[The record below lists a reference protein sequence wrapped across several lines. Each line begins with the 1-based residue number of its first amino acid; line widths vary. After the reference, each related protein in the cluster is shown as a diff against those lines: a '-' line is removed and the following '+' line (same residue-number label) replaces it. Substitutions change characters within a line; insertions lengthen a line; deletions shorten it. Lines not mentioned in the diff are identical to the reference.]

1 MKLPLAAAVALVS
14 LSASAATPTLSGLYA
29 VGELGLVD
37 FSMADGKIVGKLRS
51 SSQCVFVAD
60 TPVVTG
66 TFEGNVFVGSV
77 TLCLE
82 GAGCPAQRTFPVMG
96 VHHGDALAAWVHLE
110 SGCTS
115 PALEEKKLF
124 LRPATIEE
132 KQKVI
137 GDSSASALAAKQ
149 NKGDAAAIAAEA
161 ILEGNRLFQDQ
172 KFGPAREKFR
182 QAMESDPTRWEAV
195 TGYGLMELKL
205 GYPERALENFEKALT
220 VATSRRATSAQLAQ
234 IHYNKACALVVTHDE
249 KGAVGSLRQ
258 AVKLGGVTLDD
269 LLNDPDLNPL
279 RKDAGFKALVAEVRT
294 KKSR

>member
-1 MKLPLAAAVALVS
+1 MAALALVS
-14 LSASAATPTLSGLYA
+14 LTAAAATPTLSGLYA

-37 FSMADGKIVGKLRS
+37 FSMSDGKIVGKLRS
-51 SSQCVFVAD
+51 SAQCVFVAD

-66 TFEGNVFVGSV
+66 SFEGNVFVGTV

-82 GAGCPAQRTFPVMG
+82 GAGCPAQRSFPVLG
-96 VHHGDALAAWVHLE
+96 VHHDDAVAAWIHLD

-115 PALEEKKLF
+115 PALEDRKLF
-124 LRPATIEE
+124 LRPATVEE
-132 KQKVI
+132 KQRVL
-137 GDSSASALAAKQ
+137 GNSSASAVAAKQ
-149 NKGDAAAIAAEA
+149 VKGDAAAIAAEA

-182 QAMESDPTRWEAV
+182 QAMEADPTRWEAV
-195 TGYGLMELKL
+195 TGFGLMELKL
-205 GYPERALENFEKALT
+205 GFPERALEHFERALT
-220 VATSRRATSAQLAQ
+220 VAGARRASAAQLAQ
-234 IHYNKACALVVTHDE
+234 IHYNKACALVATQDD
-249 KGAVGSLRQ
+249 KGAVTSLRQ

-294 KKSR
+294 SKKPR